1 MFRNSPTKTKTRF
14 RYFSL
19 ISLIG
24 FLIACSVFYF
34 NNIHT
39 SQKYAAE
46 QEAFNDYLKKTF
58 NTRIGHDTTN
68 YIILSD
74 EGCHGCISETIKH
87 LYRNRK
93 SVFVLSRSNYLKNSI
108 LFEGRK
114 ERLLIDTTSLVNDLS
129 YHNGNIGVIQTCND
143 EIFNIMSFDL
153 SDMSGLIALE

>member
-1 MFRNSPTKTKTRF
+1 MFRNSPTKTKTKF
-14 RYFSL
+14 RYISL
-19 ISLIG
+19 ISMPFLLITF
-24 FLIACSVFYF
+24 FLLSF
-34 NNIHT
+34 NYKGAP
-39 SQKYAAE
+39 QKYATD
-46 QEAFNDYLKKTF
+46 QYAFNNYLEMSFKK
-58 NTRIGHDTTN
+58 RIGHDTTN

-93 SVFVLSRSNYLKNSI
+93 SVFVLSRSNYLKNRI